1 MATLL
6 IICLFSV
13 LSFKFFNPMF
23 LLNFLITRRRK
34 IGKMELGSF
43 IYFLHV
49 FALEML
55 ETIMMVQNRRG
66 LRKNLLLLMNC

>member
-55 ETIMMVQNRRG
+55 ETIMVQNRHG

>member
-55 ETIMMVQNRRG
+55 ETMVQNRHG

>member
-1 MATLL
+1 
-6 IICLFSV
+6 
-13 LSFKFFNPMF
+13 MF

-43 IYFLHV
+43 IHFLHV

-55 ETIMMVQNRRG
+55 ETMVQNRHG
-66 LRKNLLLLMNC
+66 LRKNLFLLMKA